1 LLCNLV
7 VAAAGVVLGLRFRAG
22 ALIAAT
28 LVTVILCL
36 VLQARGRDFGWLS
49 LWFTVQ
55 SAIFLQLGYLA
66 GLAIAVLWRRSHEK

>member
-1 LLCNLV
+1 MLFNLV

-28 LVTVILCL
+28 LVIVILG
-36 VLQARGRDFGWLS
+36 VILQARGHDFGWSS
-49 LWFTVQ
+49 LRLIVQ

-66 GLAIAVLWRRSHEK
+66 GLAIAALWRHSRRK